1 MSAGRVIVV
10 GGGLAGITAALDL
23 AGAGAEVTLVE
34 VRPRLGGAAYSVSRE
49 GLEMDNGQHV
59 FLRCCAAYRSLL
71 ARLGS
76 EALVRV
82 QPRLEIPVLRPGR
95 EPYVLRRGSLAPP
108 LHLASGLA
116 RYRHLPLRDRL
127 GAGRAALALMRLS
140 PARAHQLEGLSL
152 GQWLARHGQSPR
164 AIASLWDLIALP
176 TLNLPAGEA
185 SLELGAFVFRT
196 GLLQSAAAGDIG
208 FHDHTLADTIGRPAE
223 RALADAG
230 VRVLLGWR
238 ARGLVRSAGGFELLG
253 GSGREDEEG
262 EGLSAEAVLVALPH
276 ERAASLL
283 EGLLGPRVQPWR
295 GLGSSPIVNLHL
307 LYDRPV
313 LDQPFAA
320 GVQTP
325 VQYVFDRT
333 RAGGATAPHQYLA
346 VSLSGASREM
356 KMSVDEIRELYIPAL
371 RALLPR
377 TRDARLELFLVT
389 REHAATFRATPGSA
403 SLRPPAGLA
412 LPGLAVA
419 GTWTATGWPATL
431 ESAVLSGHDA
441 AGALIAEREG
451 RPAEPAPAL
460 AGR

>member
-1 MSAGRVIVV
+1 
-10 GGGLAGITAALDL
+10 
-23 AGAGAEVTLVE
+23 
-34 VRPRLGGAAYSVSRE
+34 
-49 GLEMDNGQHV
+49 
-59 FLRCCAAYRSLL
+59 
-71 ARLGS
+71 
-76 EALVRV
+76 
-82 QPRLEIPVLRPGR
+82 
-95 EPYVLRRGSLAPP
+95 
-108 LHLASGLA
+108 
-116 RYRHLPLRDRL
+116 
-127 GAGRAALALMRLS
+127 MRLP
-140 PARAHQLEGLSL
+140 PARAHELEGLTL

-176 TLNLPAGEA
+176 TLNLPAREA

-196 GLLQSAAAGDIG
+196 GLLESAAAGDIG
-208 FHDHTLADTIGRPAE
+208 FHDHTLADTIGGPAE

-238 ARGLVRSAGGFELLG
+238 ARGLAGSAGGFELLG
-253 GSGREDEEG
+253 GSGREGEEG

-283 EGLLGPRVQPWR
+283 EGLLGTRVQPWR

-307 LYDRPV
+307 VYDRPV
-313 LDQPFAA
+313 LDEPFAA

-333 RAGGATAPHQYLA
+333 RAGGAPAGHQYLA

-356 KMSVDEIRELYIPAL
+356 KMTVDEIRELYIPAL

-389 REHAATFRATPGSA
+389 REHAATFRATPGSS

-431 ESAVLSGHDA
+431 ESAVLSGHAA

-451 RPAEPAPAL
+451 RRAEPAPAL